1 MTFKV
6 SESILMLKKA
16 KNLGKYKIFLMAVY
30 IIFKYGKRFRFA
42 PSFNYSKKIFE
53 DSQQSKLVTVRAPL

>member
-1 MTFKV
+1 MAKNLGKKGVVITFKV

-30 IIFKYGKRFRFA
+30 MIYKYGKRFRYA
-42 PSFNYSKKIFE
+42 PSFNNEVKIFF
-53 DSQQSKLVTVRAPL
+53 

>member
-42 PSFNYSKKIFE
+42 PSFNNWVLTYKDIAVQIQLTSI
-53 DSQQSKLVTVRAPL
+53 L

>member
-16 KNLGKYKIFLMAVY
+16 KNLGKIGGSHDF
-30 IIFKYGKRFRFA
+30 
-42 PSFNYSKKIFE
+42 
-53 DSQQSKLVTVRAPL
+53 QSK